1 MTAVAIT
8 PRSFRQTPGEHHD
21 LLAESAL
28 DVRLPDQERP
38 LDEAELIELVRGCA
52 GLIVGVDPVTER
64 VLEAGPLRV
73 VVKYGSGTDNIDLGA
88 AERLSVK
95 VSSTPG
101 ANARSVAELTIALL
115 LALARHVAAHDRAVR
130 AGSWSRQGGIELA
143 GKRLGVV
150 GYGAVGRE
158 VARSAACLAMEVVA
172 HDPFVET
179 AEVDLVGLDELLA
192 SSDAVSLHVP
202 LDDSTRWM
210 IGAKALERMR
220 SGALLVNTARGGL
233 VDEDALADALSSGRL
248 GGAALDAFAAE
259 PPIGSPL
266 LGLENVVLSPH
277 AGAATA
283 EAAQR
288 TALQAVRQLLRDL

>member
-1 MTAVAIT
+1 VTAVAIT

-21 LLAESAL
+21 LLAKGDL
-28 DVRLPDQERP
+28 DVRFPDQERP
-38 LDEAELIELVRGCA
+38 LNEAELIELVRGCA

-88 AERLSVK
+88 AERMSVK

-115 LALARHVAAHDRAVR
+115 LALARHLAAHDRAVR
-130 AGSWSRQGGIELA
+130 AGSWSRQAGIELA

-158 VARSAACLAMEVVA
+158 VARLAACLAMEVVA

-202 LDDSTRWM
+202 LDDSTRGM
-210 IGAKALERMR
+210 IGATALERMH
-220 SGALLVNTARGGL
+220 SGTLLVNTARGGL

-266 LGLENVVLSPH
+266 LGLENVVFSPH